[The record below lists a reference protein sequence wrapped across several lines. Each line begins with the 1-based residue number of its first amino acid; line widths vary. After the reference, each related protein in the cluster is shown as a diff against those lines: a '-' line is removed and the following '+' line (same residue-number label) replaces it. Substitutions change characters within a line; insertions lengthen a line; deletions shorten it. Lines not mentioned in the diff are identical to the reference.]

1 MCQLT
6 ERTDGLNA
14 RRRLRITRMPDK
26 QGITHMFIPPRD
38 DDRNVVSQTIG
49 LVNKELRT
57 LREQLAMR
65 AQAGESFD

>member
-1 MCQLT
+1 
-6 ERTDGLNA
+6 
-14 RRRLRITRMPDK
+14 MPDK

-65 AQAGESFD
+65 AQAGESFDWYTSSHIQLLINSFDVSSN